1 MLVSDH
7 VMDQE
12 VSAAL
17 DALPPD
23 FRTVLV
29 MVDVQELNYQEVA
42 QVLEVPIGTVK
53 SRVSRGRQMMR
64 IALGAF
70 ARRRGLIR

>member
-1 MLVSDH
+1 
-7 VMDQE
+7 
-12 VSAAL
+12 
-17 DALPPD
+17 
-23 FRTVLV
+23 

-42 QVLEVPIGTVK
+42 QLLEVPIGTVK

-70 ARRRGLIR
+70 ARRRGLVR